1 MKAKFVPLLMLICS
15 LKVFVP
21 SERYDSA
28 SQTDLQA
35 SQMLFPFLAW
45 AWLAKAKHHSCHTK
59 NQLLPKPF
67 TENKRVKVRRT
78 TGHYAAKKKKK
89 SVEITM
95 QQGLDNN

>member
-45 AWLAKAKHHSCHTK
+45 AWLAKA
-59 NQLLPKPF
+59 
-67 TENKRVKVRRT
+67 
-78 TGHYAAKKKKK
+78 
-89 SVEITM
+89 
-95 QQGLDNN
+95 